1 MSASPL
7 ERPVLDERT
16 SVLVLTGAGI
26 SAESGVPTFRGIG
39 GLWEGK
45 DVTRLA
51 SPEGFDEDPQQVWRF
66 YSERREK
73 RRAVHPNPGHHALVK
88 LEGLL
93 GDRFLLATQNVDGLH
108 REAGSRRMVSIHGE
122 LMETKCERCLRP
134 FADDKTYAEV
144 PKCPDCGARLR
155 PNVVWF
161 GEMLDPSHLERV
173 SRFIED
179 AKQLVFFAVGTSGA
193 VWPAAGFVDAVRRRR
208 GQTWLVDLQPSDD
221 YAARFDVVLAGK
233 SGELLP
239 QLW

>member
-1 MSASPL
+1 MQ
-7 ERPVLDERT
+7 RPDITQST

-51 SPEGFDEDPQQVWRF
+51 SPEGFDEDPKTVWRF
-66 YSERREK
+66 YSERREQ
-73 RRAVHPNPGHHALVK
+73 RRAVQPNPGHHALVK
-88 LEGLL
+88 LEQQL
-93 GDRFLLATQNVDGLH
+93 GERYLLATQNVDGLH

-122 LMETKCERCLRP
+122 LMETKCEKCLTP
-134 FADDKTYAEV
+134 FADDKSYRDEV

-161 GEMLDPSHLERV
+161 GEMLDPAHLGRV
-173 SRFIED
+173 DRFIAG
-179 AKQLVFFAVGTSGA
+179 AKELLFFAVGTSGA

-208 GQTWLVDLQPSDD
+208 GQTWLVDLKPGDD

>member
-1 MSASPL
+1 MSAPSL
-7 ERPVLDERT
+7 ERPVLDDRT

-51 SPEGFDEDPQQVWRF
+51 SPEGFDEDPKTVWRF

-73 RRAVHPNPGHHALVK
+73 RRAVKPNAGHHALVK

-108 REAGSRRMVSIHGE
+108 REAGSQRMVSIHGE
-122 LMETKCERCLRP
+122 LMETKCERCQKP
-134 FADDKTYAEV
+134 FADDKTYLNEV

-173 SRFIED
+173 SRFIDE
-179 AKQLVFFAVGTSGA
+179 AKHLFFFAVGTSGA
-193 VWPAAGFVDAVRRRR
+193 VGPGGGLVAAVRRRR
-208 GQTWLVDLQPSDD
+208 GPDGP
-221 YAARFDVVLAGK
+221 
-233 SGELLP
+233 
-239 QLW
+239 